1 MNGQTGKIG
10 GYVPDEQKKV
20 DMLSKDK
27 VRTGR
32 SVDMFLT
39 AILRTGTKNDYLFRF
54 LVPRRNSRE
63 THSRRVVTLRI
74 LSLN

>member
-1 MNGQTGKIG
+1 MEKTGG
-10 GYVPDEQKKV
+10 FVPSEQKNV

-39 AILRTGTKNDYLFRF
+39 AISRTNAKNDYLFRG
-54 LVPRRNSRE
+54 LRPRRDGGAF
-63 THSRRVVTLRI
+63 I
-74 LSLN
+74 PQKK